1 MSGEVMPSFR
11 PWFEKY
17 LGVDINYCTPSQLR
31 SDLSLP
37 VPVVH
42 KAFLDYL
49 KQLNI
54 SFSNAAQHRLMRSHG
69 HTVHEMWKLRH
80 GKFERLVDLV
90 VWPKNEADIVKI
102 VDGANKFNV
111 VLIPIGGGTSVS
123 HALECPQHEK
133 RCVCSIDLALMNK
146 ILSVDEANLLCKAEA
161 GIIGLKLE
169 HELNAKGFT
178 CGHEPDSIEL
188 STLGGWIATRAS
200 GMKKNKYGNIE
211 DLLVHVNMVTSK
223 GIVRKHCLVPRISG
237 GPDLHE
243 VILGSEGIL
252 GVISEATIK
261 IFPLPEVKKF
271 GSFIFPT
278 FANGVNFIREVA
290 LQRCQPASLRLV
302 DNEQFIMGQSLKIQG
317 KSLWEKLASSF
328 NFLVMILENLVIF
341 VFLVG
346 EMVAATIGYEGTAQE
361 VEAQERKL
369 NAIAETFK
377 GVAGGEDGGK
387 YGYMLTFAIAYLRD
401 MGMEF
406 SVLGE
411 SFETSVP
418 WSKALQLC
426 YNVKELIKREA
437 RANGVKYPVL
447 STCRVTQVYDNG
459 ACVYFY
465 FGFNYRGVKDPL
477 SVYDKIEAA
486 ARDEILACGGSISHH
501 HGVGKLRRP
510 WMRATVGETGISI
523 IKAIKDELDPRV
535 IKFCHFLLIFL
546 LTAILLIWKEASFKG
561 AWHYYR
567 SSLFLATFIPLVQRL
582 LPQLLSTLHKG
593 QCGRIGVVGGSA
605 TYTGAPFFAAMTAL
619 RVGADMI
626 HVFSPPDAA
635 AVIKCYSP
643 ELMVHP
649 SVDSETLYDVSRRL
663 DAFVLGPGL
672 GRADNSLAVVEHTV
686 GAARE
691 RNIPIV
697 IDAVSPITAFIFTE
711 KIALSFFYL
720 DDFIVSSFFDFKDGL
735 FFIGR
740 KLDIIK
746 GYKSAILT
754 PNFPEFGRLY
764 DAAFNGQKP
773 SDEKLKNG
781 CAAKELAAEL
791 GCTIFQKGEKDIITN
806 GAKVLIGE
814 EQGCPRRCG
823 GQGDLLSGTLGVFAY
838 WATMRNEP
846 DPTLVASEAASQ
858 FIRTAAKRCFQ
869 KVGRSM
875 VASDIINEVHQLIQ
889 EVDRV
894 MMSQEN

>member
-1 MSGEVMPSFR
+1 MP
-11 PWFEKY
+11 
-17 LGVDINYCTPSQLR
+17 L
-31 SDLSLP
+31 LP
-37 VPVVH
+37 
-42 KAFLDYL
+42 
-49 KQLNI
+49 
-54 SFSNAAQHRLMRSHG
+54 
-69 HTVHEMWKLRH
+69 
-80 GKFERLVDLV
+80 
-90 VWPKNEADIVKI
+90 PK
-102 VDGANKFNV
+102 
-111 VLIPIGGGTSVS
+111 
-123 HALECPQHEK
+123 
-133 RCVCSIDLALMNK
+133 
-146 ILSVDEANLLCKAEA
+146 
-161 GIIGLKLE
+161 
-169 HELNAKGFT
+169 
-178 CGHEPDSIEL
+178 
-188 STLGGWIATRAS
+188 
-200 GMKKNKYGNIE
+200 
-211 DLLVHVNMVTSK
+211 
-223 GIVRKHCLVPRISG
+223 
-237 GPDLHE
+237 
-243 VILGSEGIL
+243 
-252 GVISEATIK
+252 
-261 IFPLPEVKKF
+261 
-271 GSFIFPT
+271 
-278 FANGVNFIREVA
+278 
-290 LQRCQPASLRLV
+290 
-302 DNEQFIMGQSLKIQG
+302 
-317 KSLWEKLASSF
+317 
-328 NFLVMILENLVIF
+328 
-341 VFLVG
+341 
-346 EMVAATIGYEGTAQE
+346 
-361 VEAQERKL
+361 
-369 NAIAETFK
+369 
-377 GVAGGEDGGK
+377 
-387 YGYMLTFAIAYLRD
+387 
-401 MGMEF
+401 
-406 SVLGE
+406 
-411 SFETSVP
+411 
-418 WSKALQLC
+418 
-426 YNVKELIKREA
+426 
-437 RANGVKYPVL
+437 
-447 STCRVTQVYDNG
+447 
-459 ACVYFY
+459 
-465 FGFNYRGVKDPL
+465 
-477 SVYDKIEAA
+477 
-486 ARDEILACGGSISHH
+486 
-501 HGVGKLRRP
+501 
-510 WMRATVGETGISI
+510 
-523 IKAIKDELDPRV
+523 
-535 IKFCHFLLIFL
+535 
-546 LTAILLIWKEASFKG
+546 ASFLSNQSM
-561 AWHYYR
+561 
-567 SSLFLATFIPLVQRL
+567 SSTFIPLVQRL

-697 IDAVSPITAFIFTE
+697 IDA
-711 KIALSFFYL
+711 
-720 DDFIVSSFFDFKDGL
+720 DGL